1 MSKLKLRDYQQEA
14 VNGFWRFIKKTP
26 GNPVLIL
33 PTAAGKS
40 VISAKI
46 IQDTLSIGYR
56 VLVLCRQKE
65 LLVQNQN
72 ALSSIDPSIK
82 SGVFCA
88 GLGKK
93 QTEED
98 VVFAS
103 IQSVAERAFD
113 LGRRELIIVDE
124 CHQIP
129 RNDNTQYGLFLRDM
143 KTATPNVRVLGLTA
157 TPFRMDCGSIVGDGQ
172 PFDGIAYDVPV
183 KKMLDDGYVTP
194 LRSVS
199 VKTVDTSNVSKSG
212 WDFNLSQLGSCF
224 EEVAEANAKEIVAVA
239 DSAGRQSCLV
249 FTSSVK
255 HAELVTE
262 QIRSLTGQS
271 VGLITGDT
279 FSMERSKTID
289 DFKGGRLR
297 WLVNCSVLT
306 TGFDAPRTDLLAVCR
321 ATLSPALFAQIA
333 GRGLRLFEGKED
345 CLFLDFGGN
354 VNRHGAIDDPFFGIK
369 EIKRQANGEPVVK
382 ECPNCKN
389 SVPAGVRFCECGF
402 QFPPPEI
409 KVNMSADG
417 IAQIMKAGQAAKW
430 YDVSDIS
437 YHLHTPKDE
446 GKTPS
451 LRVEYTCTPELAE
464 GEELGNLQTRRFS
477 EWICLMHEGFAGNK
491 ALQWWRK
498 RSYNDVP
505 ETLFEAVALADKGSL
520 CVPTRIRVK
529 PDGKYSRITDY
540 QLVEK
545 PKRVDLFDEE
555 APF

>member
-1 MSKLKLRDYQQEA
+1 MKLKLRDYQQDA
-14 VNGFWRFIKKTP
+14 VNGFWRFTRKTP
-26 GNPVLIL
+26 GNTVLIL
-33 PTAAGKS
+33 PTASGKS

-72 ALSSIDPSIK
+72 ALSSIDSSIK

-98 VVFAS
+98 VIFAS
-103 IQSVAERAFD
+103 IQSVADRAFD

-129 RNDNTQYGLFLRDM
+129 RNDNTQYGMFLRDM

-157 TPFRMDCGSIVGDGQ
+157 TPYRMDCGSIVGEGQ
-172 PFDGIAYDVPV
+172 PFDGIAYNVPV

-199 VKTVDTSNVSKSG
+199 VKTVDTSNVAKSG

-224 EEVAEANAKEIVAVA
+224 EEVAESNAKEIVTVA

-255 HAELVTE
+255 HAELVAD
-262 QIRSLTGQS
+262 QIRGLTGQT

-279 FSMERSKTID
+279 FSLERAKIID
-289 DFKGGRLR
+289 DFKARRLR

-306 TGFDAPRTDLLAVCR
+306 TGFDAPCTDLLAVCR

-333 GRGLRLFEGKED
+333 GRGLRLYPGKDD

-382 ECPNCKN
+382 ECPNCKMD
-389 SVPAGVRFCECGF
+389 VPAGVRFCECGF
-402 QFPPPEI
+402 KFPPPEI

-430 YDVSDIS
+430 YDVSEVK
-437 YHLHTPKDE
+437 YFEHTPKDE
-446 GKTPS
+446 NKTAS
-451 LRVEYTCTPELAE
+451 MRVEYTCTPELE
-464 GEELGNLQTRRFS
+464 DGEELGNLQTRRFS
-477 EWICLMHEGFAGNK
+477 EWICIMHDGFAGKK
-491 ALQWWRK
+491 AGDWWRK
-498 RSYNDVP
+498 RSFNDMP
-505 ETLFEAVALADKGSL
+505 ETLWEATELATRGSL
-520 CVPTRIRVK
+520 CVPARIRVK
-529 PDGKYSRITDY
+529 PDGKYHRITDY
-540 QLVEK
+540 ELREK
-545 PKRVDLFDEE
+545 PKRVELYDEE